1 MGSASQ
7 EELLSFCRQA
17 GVTERGLE
25 IASEI
30 IGNPPARRVKSNA
43 MRGSISCRFPSIKM
57 GQTIQCESRLE
68 FFNCLTK
75 EFDNKVLG
83 FFDQP
88 FHRPEL
94 SYTSK
99 NRKVRHTVTLDFF
112 VISEDFIG
120 FEEVKPRSILEKL
133 AQTTPGRCRFD
144 EETEHYYFPPLE
156 SYLADTGLSHRIVCD
171 TDFNPTYVNNLEF
184 LNGYRLA
191 NEPEETRRIL
201 KLAAELIH
209 QQGEMSVEALESLVP
224 GLTRADLF
232 SGIATGVLFTDL
244 HGADVT
250 DPEHLILS
258 PVLTDSSVNMYDDGL
273 ELNDEHMRRVG
284 NEQATIE
291 MLRRI
296 KTVEEYESSRNA
308 SDVAEHAGISVRT
321 LRRWVSLFR
330 SDGTKGLIPLNA
342 KKGNREA
349 RLSART
355 EDLVQ
360 QVIDEKF
367 LTNQNKSRIHVYQLL
382 KSRCLSQ
389 GLTPPSRQA
398 FYKRLEQFTD
408 SSALMPREGKKSAYQ
423 FTAYR
428 GVERQSNLAR
438 RPPKRFLQVCHV
450 DHTQLDIELINS
462 EGINLGRPW
471 ITLIIDEA
479 TGFNLSAYLSFK
491 SPSAVS
497 IMGALRLMVRTNGVF
512 PEAFVVDGGKEFC
525 GTYCETLFA
534 KFDCN
539 VTSRESAPRG
549 GAPVER
555 MNRTTNTVF
564 LDNLDGN
571 TKLTKFVRR
580 LSGTHN
586 PKRLAK
592 WEALDFS
599 RALKEFLNQWNL
611 RSKKRLGLSPDQ
623 LRQNSIARYGIPQR
637 SIATYDSEFL
647 TDTLMPPKRPTLT
660 LRRNKKIQVNRIDY
674 WHPCLRSIP
683 VGGKKVE
690 VRYDPFNLN
699 YVFVYYNNVW
709 MKFTATKQP
718 HRYTSDETEAAV
730 ISEIALRELQLNE
743 GSKAEGR
750 MLLAETVEVMNEEVV
765 TASISRD
772 RQPTPAH
779 ADSYLEEEQP
789 QVVGTRE
796 KFRRLSW
803 DMDISIT
810 DEEN

>member
-43 MRGSISCRFPSIKM
+43 MRGSMSCRFPSIKM

-75 EFDNKVLG
+75 EFDNTVLG

-120 FEEVKPRSILEKL
+120 FEEVKPRTVLEKL

-144 EETEHYYFPPLE
+144 EETERYYFPPLE
-156 SYLADTGLSHRIVCD
+156 FYLADTGLSHRIVCN
-171 TDFNPTYVNNLEF
+171 TDFNPTYVNNLDF

-201 KLAAELIH
+201 KLAAELIR
-209 QQGEMSVEALESLVP
+209 QQGEMSIQTLETLVP
-224 GLTRADLF
+224 GLTRTVLY

-244 HGADVT
+244 HGADIT

-258 PVLTDSSVNMYDDGL
+258 PVLIDSGVNMYDDGL
-273 ELNDEHMRRVG
+273 QLTNEHMRRVG
-284 NEQATIE
+284 SEQAMIE

-296 KTVEEYESSRNA
+296 EIVKEYESSRNA
-308 SDVAEHAGISVRT
+308 SDVAERAGISVRT
-321 LRRWVSLFR
+321 LRRWVSFFK

-342 KKGNREA
+342 KKGNREV
-349 RLSART
+349 RLSARV

-367 LTNQNKSRIHVYQLL
+367 LTNQNKSRVHVYQLL

-398 FYKRLEQFTD
+398 FYKRLEQYSD
-408 SSALMPREGKKSAYQ
+408 SNTLMEREGKKSAYQ
-423 FTAYR
+423 FTAYQ
-428 GVERQSNLAR
+428 GVDRQSNLAR
-438 RPPKRFLQVCHV
+438 KTPKRFLQVCHI

-491 SPSAVS
+491 SPTAVS
-497 IMGALRLMVRTNGVF
+497 VMGALRLMVRTHGLF
-512 PEAFVVDGGKEFC
+512 PEALVVDGGKEFC

-534 KFDCN
+534 RYDCN
-539 VTSRESAPRG
+539 VMSRESAPRG
-549 GAPVER
+549 GATVER

-611 RSKKRLGLSPDQ
+611 RSKKRLGLSPEQ
-623 LRQNSIARYGIPQR
+623 LRQNSISRYGVPDR
-637 SIATYDSEFL
+637 SIANYDSEFL
-647 TDTLMPPKRPTLT
+647 TNTLMPPKRPTLI

-683 VGGKKVE
+683 VGGEQVE

-699 YVFVYYNNVW
+699 YVFVYFKNVW
-709 MKFTATKQP
+709 MRFAATKQP
-718 HRYTSDETEAAV
+718 HRHSSDETEAAI

-750 MLLAETVEVMNEEVV
+750 MALAETVEIMNEEVV
-765 TASISRD
+765 VGSSSPDNQAID
-772 RQPTPAH
+772 AH
-779 ADSYLEEEQP
+779 LDTYADEEQS
-789 QVVGTRE
+789 QAAGVRE

-810 DEEN
+810 DEGN